1 MSTAPVIAPAQTSSQ
16 GPVTVA
22 VAAVLLGFNVFFI
35 GLRCYSSVLAKR
47 FDYNDVLMIFAVL
60 IYAGLL
66 GLLIEAVQNG
76 IGNHTST
83 ATATG
88 VGNSLKVC
96 TSTTDN
102 SRSSLINCDIVYLL
116 PRDHIRYSHEHHESQ
131 SCHHSPSMG

>member
-1 MSTAPVIAPAQTSSQ
+1 MSTSATLIPAQTSSQ

-35 GLRCYSSVLAKR
+35 GLRCYSSTVAKR

-66 GLLIEAVQNG
+66 GLLILAVKNG

-83 ATATG
+83 ASVTG
-88 VGNSLKVC
+88 VGNSLKVRKKYD
-96 TSTTDN
+96 TL
-102 SRSSLINCDIVYLL
+102 SRDCF
-116 PRDHIRYSHEHHESQ
+116 
-131 SCHHSPSMG
+131 